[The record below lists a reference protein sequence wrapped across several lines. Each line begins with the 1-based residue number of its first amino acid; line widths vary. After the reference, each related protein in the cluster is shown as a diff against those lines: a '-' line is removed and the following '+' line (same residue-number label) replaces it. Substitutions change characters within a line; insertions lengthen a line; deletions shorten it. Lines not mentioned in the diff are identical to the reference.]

1 MTVAVTFLILAAAV
15 MHAIWNAFIKRAAD
29 KVAMATLIYGSGLIV
44 AIPGIILFPFPLLEI
59 WQLIFVHAF
68 CHLIYKMA
76 LVAMYEEGD
85 LSQVYPTTR
94 GIAPLITTLLAIP
107 IIGEVPNLQQI
118 GSIIVIC
125 LGLLIFVFEP
135 GTFSRKRI
143 WPLVLSGVAGIA
155 LSIYTIA
162 DTIAIRLP
170 EARFAFIAWI
180 FLFDALTMFVL
191 AYFRR
196 GNRLAG
202 LLVAEWK
209 IGISCGIAAFL
220 NFGIVLW
227 ALSITQ
233 IGHVVALR
241 ETSVVFA
248 ALIGT
253 FFMKERFGNRRII
266 ASIVIAGGIIVM
278 HCAAAG

>member
-1 MTVAVTFLILAAAV
+1 

-29 KVAMATLIYGSGLIV
+29 KVAMATLLYGSGLIV

-59 WQLIFVHAF
+59 WKLIFVHAF

-85 LSQVYPTTR
+85 LSQVYPATR

-155 LSIYTIA
+155 MSIYTIA

-170 EARFAFIAWI
+170 EARFAFIGWI
-180 FLFDALTMFVL
+180 FLMP
-191 AYFRR
+191 
-196 GNRLAG
+196 
-202 LLVAEWK
+202 
-209 IGISCGIAAFL
+209 
-220 NFGIVLW
+220 
-227 ALSITQ
+227 
-233 IGHVVALR
+233 
-241 ETSVVFA
+241 
-248 ALIGT
+248 
-253 FFMKERFGNRRII
+253 
-266 ASIVIAGGIIVM
+266 
-278 HCAAAG
+278 

>member
-1 MTVAVTFLILAAAV
+1 
-15 MHAIWNAFIKRAAD
+15 
-29 KVAMATLIYGSGLIV
+29 
-44 AIPGIILFPFPLLEI
+44 
-59 WQLIFVHAF
+59 
-68 CHLIYKMA
+68 
-76 LVAMYEEGD
+76 MYEEGD
-85 LSQVYPTTR
+85 LSQVYPATR

-155 LSIYTIA
+155 MVYIP
-162 DTIAIRLP
+162 LP
-170 EARFAFIAWI
+170 TQSRYAFLKPGLHSLDG

-202 LLVAEWK
+202 LLLAEWK

-253 FFMKERFGNRRII
+253 FFMKERFGNR
-266 ASIVIAGGIIVM
+266 
-278 HCAAAG
+278 